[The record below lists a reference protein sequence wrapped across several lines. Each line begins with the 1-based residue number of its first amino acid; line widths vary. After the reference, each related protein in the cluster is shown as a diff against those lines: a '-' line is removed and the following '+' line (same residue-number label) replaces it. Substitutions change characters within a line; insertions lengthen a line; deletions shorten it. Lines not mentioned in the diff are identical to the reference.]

1 MNDAVTPPERIA
13 AATVDHWHDTADV
26 LVIGYGIA
34 GACAALEA
42 RRAGADV
49 MVLERA
55 SGGGGASALSA
66 GIFYFGGGT
75 DVQQAAGYDDTPEAM
90 FDFLM
95 ACTDAPDA
103 RLVRRYCDN
112 SVAQFEWLKAQG
124 VPFNK
129 GHYKGKAVIA
139 PTDDC
144 LASTGNE
151 KVWPYHQIAKP
162 APRGHK
168 VAKEGDGG
176 GVLAT
181 NALAAR
187 CDEAG
192 VRVQVDCRVTALVA
206 DADGRVVGVR
216 AKESDGE
223 KFYRARRG
231 VVLAAGAFS
240 TNREMLRHYAP
251 QLPESCVPLAIPN
264 NDGDGIKLG
273 QSAGAATR
281 AMDGIIATA
290 SYYPPEKLI
299 KAILVNNRGER
310 FVAEDSYHGR
320 TGQAILEQPGTI
332 AYLVMDSETFAYP
345 EVSRAQHR
353 FVDGWETIEE
363 MERGLDLPEGS
374 LQRTLAEYN
383 AAAAQGHDPVLHKHS
398 DWVQPLD
405 KPPYAA
411 FEVSYTNSYYYYIT
425 LGGLAIDADARVLN
439 ETGQPIAGLYGA
451 GACVSTISRQGRD
464 YASGLMLGPASY
476 FGRVAGQN
484 AALGGQ
490 SVTIAV

>member
-1 MNDAVTPPERIA
+1 MADPIMPPELIA
-13 AATVDHWHDTADV
+13 AEAVAQWDDTADV
-26 LVIGYGIA
+26 VIIGFGIA

-49 MVLERA
+49 LVIERA

-75 DVQQAAGYDDTPEAM
+75 PVQQAAGYDDTPDDM
-90 FDFLM
+90 FNFLM
-95 ACTDAPDA
+95 ASTGAPDA

-112 SVAQFEWLKAQG
+112 SVAQFAWLEAEG
-124 VPFNK
+124 VPFNR

-151 KVWPYHQIAKP
+151 KVWPYHRIAKP
-162 APRGHK
+162 VARGHK

-176 GVLAT
+176 GSLAM
-181 NALAAR
+181 NALMASCER
-187 CDEAG
+187 EG
-192 VRVQVDCRVTALVA
+192 VRVEVDSRVNALVR
-206 DADGRVVGVR
+206 DECGGIVGLRVR
-216 AKESDGE
+216 QSDGV
-223 KFYRARRG
+223 KYFRARRG
-231 VVLAAGAFS
+231 VVIAAGAFGM
-240 TNREMLRHYAP
+240 NREMLKHYAP
-251 QLPESCVPLAIPN
+251 ALPDSCVPLGIPN
-264 NDGDGIKLG
+264 NDGDAILLG
-273 QSAGAATR
+273 LSAGAALR
-281 AMDGIIATA
+281 SMDGVIATA

-299 KAILVNNRGER
+299 KAILVNSRGER

-320 TGQAILEQPGTI
+320 TGQAILEQPGTV

-353 FVDGWETIEE
+353 FVDGWETVPE
-363 MERGLDLPEGS
+363 MELGLGLPPGS

-383 AAAAQGHDPVLHKHS
+383 DGARLGEDPLYHKHA
-398 DWVQPLD
+398 DWLQPLD
-405 KPPYAA
+405 KAPYAA
-411 FEVSYTNSYYYYIT
+411 FEVSYSNSFYYYIT
-425 LGGLAIDADARVLN
+425 LGGMKTDADARVLDADGKAI
-439 ETGQPIAGLYGA
+439 TGLFAA
-451 GACVSTISRQGRD
+451 GACVSSISQDGKG

-484 AALGGQ
+484 AAQ
-490 SVTIAV
+490 ANSSV

>member
-1 MNDAVTPPERIA
+1 MSDAITPPELISA
-13 AATVDHWHDTADV
+13 EDVAQWDDTADV
-26 LVIGYGIA
+26 VVIGFGIA

-49 MVLERA
+49 LVVERA

-75 DVQQAAGYDDTPEAM
+75 PVQLEHGYADTPDEM
-90 FDFLM
+90 FNYLM
-95 ACTDAPDA
+95 ASTGAPDA

-112 SVAQFEWLKAQG
+112 SAAQFAWLEEQG
-124 VPFNK
+124 VPFNR
-129 GHYKGKAVIA
+129 GYYEGKAVIA

-151 KVWPYHQIAKP
+151 KVWPYRDVAKP

-176 GVLAT
+176 GALAM
-181 NALAAR
+181 NALIAACER
-187 CDEAG
+187 EG
-192 VRVQVDCRVTALVA
+192 VRVATDSRVNALVR
-206 DADGRVVGVR
+206 DASGRIVGLR
-216 AKESDGE
+216 AKQSDGQ
-223 KFYRARRG
+223 KYFRGRNG
-231 VVLAAGAFS
+231 VVLAAGAFGM
-240 TNREMLRHYAP
+240 NREMLDHYAP
-251 QLPESCVPLAIPN
+251 QLPHSCVPLGIPN
-264 NDGDGIKLG
+264 NDGDAIKLG
-273 QSAGAATR
+273 QSAGAKLR
-281 AMDGIIATA
+281 SMDGIIATA

-299 KAILVNNRGER
+299 KAILVNSRGER

-345 EVSRAQHR
+345 EISRAQHR
-353 FVDGWETIEE
+353 FVDGWETVPE
-363 MERGLDLPEGS
+363 MEQGLNLPLGS
-374 LQRTLAEYN
+374 LQKTLAEYN
-383 AAAAQGHDPVLHKHS
+383 EGARAGADPLYHKHP
-398 DWVQPLD
+398 DWLQPLD

-411 FEVSYTNSYYYYIT
+411 FEVSYSNSFYYYIT
-425 LGGLAIDADARVLN
+425 LGGIVTDADTRVLSAD
-439 ETGQPIAGLYGA
+439 GAVVPGLFAA
-451 GACVSTISRQGRD
+451 GACVSSISQDGKG

-484 AALGGQ
+484 AARANAD
-490 SVTIAV
+490 V

>member
-1 MNDAVTPPERIA
+1 MTELISPPELIRKE
-13 AATVDHWHDTADV
+13 TVEHWSDSADV

-49 MVLERA
+49 LVIERA

-75 DVQQAAGYDDTPEAM
+75 EAQRAAGYDDTPDAM

-95 ACTDAPDA
+95 ASTGAPDA

-112 SVAQFEWLKAQG
+112 SVAQFEWLEAQG
-124 VPFNK
+124 VPFNR
-129 GHYKGKAVIA
+129 GYYKGKAVIA

-151 KVWPYHQIAKP
+151 KVWPYHSIAKP

-176 GVLAT
+176 GALAM
-181 NALAAR
+181 NALIAACER
-187 CDEAG
+187 EG
-192 VRVQVDCRVTALVA
+192 VRMEPDSRVNALIC
-206 DADGRVVGVR
+206 DAAGRIVGVR
-216 AKESDGE
+216 ARQSDGQ
-223 KFYRARRG
+223 KYFRARRG
-231 VVLAAGAFS
+231 VILAAGAFGM
-240 TNREMLRHYAP
+240 NREMLNHYAP
-251 QLPESCVPLAIPN
+251 TLPDSCVPLGIPN
-264 NDGDGIKLG
+264 NDGDAILLG
-273 QSAGAATR
+273 RSAGAELR
-281 AMDGIIATA
+281 AMDGVIATA
-290 SYYPPEKLI
+290 SYYPPEQLI

-320 TGQAILEQPGTI
+320 TGQAIREQPGTI
-332 AYLVMDSETFAYP
+332 AYLIVDSETFAYP

-353 FVDGWETIEE
+353 FVDGWETIPE
-363 MERGLDLPEGS
+363 MEQGLNLPAGS
-374 LQRTLAEYN
+374 LQRTLADYN
-383 AAAAQGHDPVLHKHS
+383 EGAGRGEDPLHHKHA
-398 DWVQPLD
+398 DWLQPLD

-411 FEVSYTNSYYYYIT
+411 FELSYSNSYYYYIT
-425 LGGLAIDADARVLN
+425 LGGMKTDADARVLGGD
-439 ETGQPIAGLYGA
+439 GQPIPGLFAA
-451 GACVSTISRQGRD
+451 GACVSSIAQDGKG

-484 AALGGQ
+484 AARTNGE
-490 SVTIAV
+490 A